1 MGGGLG
7 GRFRWDVCETLG
19 HMLRRLETGYRGNTV
34 SSSVENSVGERHRTE
49 RRGEEKRGKERRGKG
64 REREE
69 RKLGGRIWI
78 WFLMGTEGPY

>member
-1 MGGGLG
+1 MSKNALGGEESGGGLG

-49 RRGEEKRGKERRGKG
+49 RRGEEKRGKERRGNWAAESG
-64 REREE
+64 F
-69 RKLGGRIWI
+69 GS
-78 WFLMGTEGPY
+78 